1 MQNVNEKGGQ
11 EWGLIERESARRD
24 QSEEKENDTR
34 IKRQELESDARIDM
48 LVSME
53 ERRGRNDF

>member
-1 MQNVNEKGGQ
+1 VNEKCGQ
-11 EWGLIERESARRD
+11 EWGLMERESARGD

-34 IKRQELESDARIDM
+34 TKRQALESDARIDM

-53 ERRGRNDF
+53 ERRGRNDV